1 MRFARGKT
9 MNAHE
14 TTAKAGSG
22 WAIVVLLLSLPSV
35 LFVLAHLAAAPGGLP
50 ESLGFVLAWTL
61 AITSMVGPLLTL
73 AALVV
78 TIAATF
84 QGSIS
89 VPVRVV
95 LWGIVLLSALAVLYM
110 SQVPL

>member
-1 MRFARGKT
+1 
-9 MNAHE
+9 MNAND
-14 TTAKAGSG
+14 TCAKAGSG
-22 WAIVVLLLSLPSV
+22 WAVVVLLLSLPSM
-35 LFVLAHLAAAPGGLP
+35 LFALAHLVAAPGGHP
-50 ESLGFVLAWTL
+50 EALGFMLAWTL
-61 AITSMVGPLLTL
+61 AVTSMVGPLLTL

-89 VPVRVV
+89 VPVRVA

>member
-1 MRFARGKT
+1 
-9 MNAHE
+9 MNAND
-14 TTAKAGSG
+14 TRAKAGSG
-22 WAIVVLLLSLPSV
+22 WAVVVLLLSLPSV
-35 LFVLAHLAAAPGGLP
+35 LFVLAHLAAAPGRLP
-50 ESLGFVLAWTL
+50 EPIGLALAWTV
-61 AITSMVGPLLTL
+61 AVTSMIGPLLTL

-89 VPVRVV
+89 VPVRVA